1 MDPPGLSQWQIDDT
15 SNDRV
20 HLIEARQTIFRLE
33 AEKKYHQAVIE
44 KQLETLDNL
53 KRELGK
59 IKKQLTNIT
68 K

>member
-33 AEKKYHQAVIE
+33 VEKKYHQAVIK